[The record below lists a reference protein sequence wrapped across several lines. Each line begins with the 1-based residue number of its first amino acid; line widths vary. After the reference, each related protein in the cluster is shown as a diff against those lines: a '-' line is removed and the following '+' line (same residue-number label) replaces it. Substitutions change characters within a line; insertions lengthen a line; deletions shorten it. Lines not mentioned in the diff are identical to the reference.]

1 MTIFHINVAKLFQ
14 NGIIKHHKGASIV
27 PSNRKYV
34 SGKTDLINSKR
45 PAKVEVSYFLAS
57 EGN

>member
-1 MTIFHINVAKLFQ
+1 M
-14 NGIIKHHKGASIV
+14 V
-27 PSNRKYV
+27 PSNRKYA